1 MTDCFPLN
9 SSYSEISNNKYI
21 FNNKYTT
28 NISYGLYDTS
38 YNLNYIIRN
47 VSNKYPLTFYN
58 SSTNSDASN
67 IIRFEPLNKNVPI
80 LIYVS
85 KGQDYSFNNNDFFR
99 FYDSSFQILNINHS
113 RRITYDSS
121 LTDVHSNFYFMNK
134 QTYKFIA
141 TTDFCS
147 NQPFKLFGGASI
159 SFPEVSL
166 NAVDQS
172 FIITIPSNASN
183 NGTQKISYSDND
195 NDVCGNLFI
204 LRDLSY
210 SYYYGDI
217 SFSITN
223 YRDVSTSYISVKSY
237 DYSYSTVSGYGTV
250 SISNNNL
257 FYYSESCG
265 YITQGYSR
273 NSYELLNKI
282 SAIDLSI
289 NANNTFK
296 VGLNKN
302 RHIRNATFNYD
313 LSYGLTIKD
322 YIIIDISKNY
332 PLRLLNNE
340 ISNNIYIDETY
351 QIDRLGIDTIS
362 GSKYYYG
369 SLKIKVV
376 GAFIVPLNVQFVS
389 ISNNSID
396 FSYVLTFIYD
406 SSNSPLTLNHIVYDS
421 SSNSRSYYDFS
432 NSNLQVLN
440 QNNVFYDI
448 STYDVSSNI
457 FKLNLNIDYT
467 ELGYSSRDKLNN
479 DLYRFITATPSIEEI
494 NNELSNNFLARPFYI
509 YYNVIDYENNSIQ
522 NIRAINLNGGP
533 IIEISN
539 NYNNN
544 NNNNSVFT
552 IEISN
557 NYNSTSNAS
566 IYNFYDDIKVYI
578 YDKSK
583 NKIFIPFDITISGS
597 YFQTPTKQQATLF
610 KDYVFDT
617 LLTQNLYYSTFTTN
631 VDLAANNATLSLNNI
646 DLSSISVYNINNSLV
661 EYISSTNT
669 SNDYIRYFNLSG
681 IEISFNSSVISLIN
695 KIVFNQND
703 RPQFFTSS
711 SYVTNDFDS
720 SFIVYKF
727 TYTTTP
733 ASTSKII
740 DISLGLSPTK
750 FFFIASENSLNSF
763 TVSGNFIKPQF
774 FKPYPYNIT
783 DNSLIDLTKIGNYD
797 LIINTKSLSGGDY
810 YKETYADKF
819 FSNPIVNLSKTYS
832 IRVVDTIR
840 PSLTFYD
847 ISGRVLTDLSYF
859 RLFYPKTR
867 KFNIYNDICFA
878 RLSNFITISNGYIDN
893 KPVLLYNDNS
903 TYDLSTSDLSYSVTI
918 PQPSTIVHTNNDI
931 SLNNSSVS
939 DVSCIIN
946 YRVRDLC
953 YNYSSGISLELNFVN
968 IPNVRLSGQSI
979 VSLNYV
985 NDLSYTDQGLTFI
998 DPSFT
1003 YIPSII
1009 YNKSTTINQLTD
1021 FSSFTIVSSSPT
1033 YNIRGT

>member
-1 MTDCFPLN
+1 MTNCFPLN

-21 FNNKYTT
+21 FNNNYTT

-47 VSNKYPLTFYN
+47 VSNKYPLTFYD

-99 FYDSSFQILNINHS
+99 FYDSSFQLLNINHS

-121 LTDVHSNFYFMNK
+121 LTDVHSNFYFMNN
-134 QTYKFIA
+134 QRYKFIA

-159 SFPEVSL
+159 SFLEVSL

-183 NGTQKISYSDND
+183 NGTHRLFYSDTD

-217 SFSITN
+217 SFSIKN
-223 YRDVSTSYISVKSY
+223 YRDVSRTYISVKSY

-257 FYYSESCG
+257 FYYSESCS

-313 LSYGLTIKD
+313 LSYGVTIKD

-351 QIDRLGIDTIS
+351 QIDRLGINTIS

-457 FKLNLNIDYT
+457 FKLNLNSDYT

-479 DLYRFITATPSIEEI
+479 NLYSFITATPSIEEI

-597 YFQTPTKQQATLF
+597 YFQTATIQNQLS
-610 KDYVFDT
+610 KRYVFEDNT
-617 LLTQNLYYSTFTTN
+617 FNSNLARNEVFSYYSTFTTN
-631 VDLAANNATLSLNNI
+631 VDLAGDNKLLTLKNI
-646 DLSSISVYNINNSLV
+646 DLSSISVYNISNSLV
-661 EYISSTNT
+661 
-669 SNDYIRYFNLSG
+669 D
-681 IEISFNSSVISLIN
+681 
-695 KIVFNQND
+695 
-703 RPQFFTSS
+703 
-711 SYVTNDFDS
+711 
-720 SFIVYKF
+720 
-727 TYTTTP
+727 
-733 ASTSKII
+733 
-740 DISLGLSPTK
+740 
-750 FFFIASENSLNSF
+750 
-763 TVSGNFIKPQF
+763 
-774 FKPYPYNIT
+774 
-783 DNSLIDLTKIGNYD
+783 
-797 LIINTKSLSGGDY
+797 
-810 YKETYADKF
+810 
-819 FSNPIVNLSKTYS
+819 
-832 IRVVDTIR
+832 
-840 PSLTFYD
+840 
-847 ISGRVLTDLSYF
+847 
-859 RLFYPKTR
+859 
-867 KFNIYNDICFA
+867 
-878 RLSNFITISNGYIDN
+878 
-893 KPVLLYNDNS
+893 
-903 TYDLSTSDLSYSVTI
+903 
-918 PQPSTIVHTNNDI
+918 
-931 SLNNSSVS
+931 
-939 DVSCIIN
+939 
-946 YRVRDLC
+946 
-953 YNYSSGISLELNFVN
+953 
-968 IPNVRLSGQSI
+968 
-979 VSLNYV
+979 
-985 NDLSYTDQGLTFI
+985 
-998 DPSFT
+998 
-1003 YIPSII
+1003 
-1009 YNKSTTINQLTD
+1009 
-1021 FSSFTIVSSSPT
+1021 
-1033 YNIRGT
+1033 